1 MNVFDPKSALLA
13 KHAQHVVLVHFPIA
27 LTIMSFAFDVL
38 AVWRR
43 KAALAAAA
51 FYNLAGA
58 AITSVPTVATGLL
71 AWQWQLAGARLKGV
85 LRLHLVFA
93 VTSMAL
99 IWFLW
104 AMRWRDRKQ
113 SVQSPGPL
121 YFVLGLIT
129 LVMIALTGHLGGF
142 LSGVNVAGD

>member
-27 LTIMSFAFDVL
+27 LFAMSFVFDVL

-43 KAALAAAA
+43 KAALATAA
-51 FYNLAGA
+51 FYNLAVA

-85 LRLHLVFA
+85 LRLHLIFA
-93 VTSMAL
+93 VTSTAL
-99 IWFLW
+99 IWILLG
-104 AMRWRDRKQ
+104 MRRQDRKR
-113 SVQSPGPL
+113 SAQSPGLP

-129 LVMIALTGHLGGF
+129 LVTIALTGHLGGF

>member
-27 LTIMSFAFDVL
+27 LTVMSFVFDVL

-85 LRLHLVFA
+85 LRLHLIFA
-93 VTSMAL
+93 ATGTAL
-99 IWFLW
+99 IWVLW
-104 AMRWRDRKQ
+104 GMRWRDRNGRHHRRDR
-113 SVQSPGPL
+113 STSL
-121 YFVLGLIT
+121 WARSLW
-129 LVMIALTGHLGGF
+129 
-142 LSGVNVAGD
+142 

>member
-1 MNVFDPKSALLA
+1 MYSKA
-13 KHAQHVVLVHFPIA
+13 KFLGHSIHPMLVHFPIA
-27 LTIMSFAFDVL
+27 LIVMSFVFDVL

-43 KAALAAAA
+43 KAPLATAA
-51 FYNLAGA
+51 FYNLAAA

-93 VTSMAL
+93 ATSTAL
-99 IWFLW
+99 IWVLW
-104 AMRWRDRKQ
+104 AMRWRDRKR
-113 SVQSPGPL
+113 SAPLPGPL

-129 LVMIALTGHLGGF
+129 VMMIALTGHLGGF
-142 LSGVNVAGD
+142 LSGVNVTGD

>member
-13 KHAQHVVLVHFPIA
+13 KHAQHVVLIHFPIA
-27 LTIMSFAFDVL
+27 LTIMSFVFDVL

-113 SVQSPGPL
+113 STQSPGPL

-129 LVMIALTGHLGGF
+129 VVMIALTGHLGGF
-142 LSGVNVAGD
+142 LSGVNVTGD

>member
-27 LTIMSFAFDVL
+27 LTVMSFVFDVL

-43 KAALAAAA
+43 KAALAVAA

-58 AITSVPTVATGLL
+58 AITSLPTVVTGLL

-93 VTSMAL
+93 VISTAL
-99 IWFLW
+99 IWVLW
-104 AMRWRDRKQ
+104 GMRWRDRKR
-113 SVQSPGPL
+113 SAQSPGPL

>member
-27 LTIMSFAFDVL
+27 LTIMSFVFDVL

-43 KAALAAAA
+43 KAALAVAA

-58 AITSVPTVATGLL
+58 AITSVPTVATGLV

-85 LRLHLVFA
+85 LRLHLIFA

-113 SVQSPGPL
+113 SSQSPGPL

-129 LVMIALTGHLGGF
+129 VVMIALTGHLGGF
-142 LSGVNVAGD
+142 LSGVNVTGD